1 MTNIENKE
9 YENFNTLYKELDKCY
24 ERFATFCGL
33 PVSAMWII
41 YSLRSDNTE
50 SITQADISKRY
61 FLNKQS
67 VCSAIKKLEK
77 DGYITMLTM
86 PDNAKNKPLRLTE
99 KGIKLAEEKI
109 DKLLAAEQAT
119 FEGLTLKEQIQ
130 FIKLYS
136 KYVTALKININSI
149 R

>member
-1 MTNIENKE
+1 MANIDNKE
-9 YENFNTLYKELDKCY
+9 YENFNMLYKELNKCY
-24 ERFATFCGL
+24 ERFAALCGL

-41 YSLRSDNTE
+41 YSLRVDNAE

-77 DGYITMLTM
+77 DGYITMRTM
-86 PDNAKNKPLRLTE
+86 PDNAKNKPLQLTE
-99 KGIKLAEEKI
+99 KGRKLAEEKI

-119 FEGLTLKEQIQ
+119 FEGFTIKEQMQ

-136 KYVTALKININSI
+136 KYVAALKININSI